1 VITAIV
7 AASTGCFGFGAGVIY
22 AVRRYPAW
30 IADMSDAQLARLL
43 AKAEKARFGS

>member
-1 VITAIV
+1 MITAIV
-7 AASTGCFGFGAGVIY
+7 AASTGCLGFGTGVVW

-30 IADMSDAQLARLL
+30 IAEMSDAQLQRLM